1 MTINNEYAYAAALL
15 VFVISI
21 IFIVVQIMISLP
33 KIKGFLTYK
42 WAIASFKWLSIWWSY
57 KKDSKAWPNDKGKML
72 YYFRDKNE
80 NLKVSRYWWSKA
92 VKKSKGE

>member
-21 IFIVVQIMISLP
+21 IFIVVQIMISFP

-42 WAIASFKWLSIWWSY
+42 WDSF
-57 KKDSKAWPNDKGKML
+57 AWRSPKGKQY
-72 YYFRDKNE
+72 YYFRNCHGQ
-80 NLKVSRYWWSKA
+80 LKVSRFWWSKA
-92 VKKSKGE
+92 VKKSKVE